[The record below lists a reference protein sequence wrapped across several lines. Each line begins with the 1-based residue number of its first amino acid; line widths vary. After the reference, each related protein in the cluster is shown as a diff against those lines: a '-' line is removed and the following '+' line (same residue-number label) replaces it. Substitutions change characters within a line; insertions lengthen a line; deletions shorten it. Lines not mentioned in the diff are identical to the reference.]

1 MREKKIAC
9 LCVGKKNREKTIKN
23 KNNIGGARLGLTLK
37 SNIIFSE
44 IFTFGK

>member
-1 MREKKIAC
+1 MCR
-9 LCVGKKNREKTIKN
+9 KKNRVKTIKN
-23 KNNIGGARLGLTLK
+23 NNVFPIGGARLGLTLK